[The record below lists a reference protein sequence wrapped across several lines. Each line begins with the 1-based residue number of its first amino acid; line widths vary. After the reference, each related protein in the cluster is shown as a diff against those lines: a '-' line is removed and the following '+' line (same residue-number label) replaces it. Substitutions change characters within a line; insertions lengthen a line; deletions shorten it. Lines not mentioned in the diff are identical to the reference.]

1 MIIGMTHNILI
12 QYQVI
17 NDMQNAYLDKKK
29 ITLHAI
35 RCELCMREHYGRV
48 IILLELSL

>member
-29 ITLHAI
+29 NHTACDTL
-35 RCELCMREHYGRV
+35 
-48 IILLELSL
+48 